1 MPLRYIIEL
10 VVLAAIWGAS
20 FLFLRIAAPEFGPIA
35 LIEVRVFIASVF
47 LLPIWYF
54 ADAKKQMRLVKQHWL
69 PLLMVGILNSAIPF
83 VLFAYATLYVTG
95 GFASILNS
103 TAPIWGSLV
112 AWLWLS
118 QKPNF
123 SSALGLG
130 IGLLGVIVL
139 VAPNIQ
145 NGLDSSALGA
155 LAAALAS
162 ILYGIAANYASE
174 KLNRVSALS
183 IATFS
188 QIAATLVLLPFAL
201 NYFPNKPI
209 SALSW
214 ACVFGLG
221 VFCTGMAYTMY
232 FRLIASI
239 GSSKAITVTFLIP
252 IFGTFWGAVF
262 INEEISLRMIVGMLI
277 ILCGTALVTGVI
289 ALRKPAAN

>member
-10 VVLAAIWGAS
+10 ILLAAVWGAS
-20 FLFLRIAAPEFGPIA
+20 FLFMRIAAPEFGPIA

-54 ADAKKQMRLVKQHWL
+54 AEAKKQTLLVKQHWL
-69 PLLMVGILNSAIPF
+69 PLLIVGILNSAIPF

-118 QKPNF
+118 RKPNL
-123 SSALGLG
+123 SSAIGLG
-130 IGLLGVIVL
+130 IGLLGVIIL
-139 VAPNIQ
+139 VSPNIQ

-162 ILYGIAANYASE
+162 ILYAIAANYTSE
-174 KLNRVSALS
+174 RLNRVSALS

-201 NYFPNKPI
+201 NYLPANQI

-214 ACVFGLG
+214 ACVIGLG
-221 VFCTGMAYTMY
+221 VFCTGLAYTMY
-232 FRLIASI
+232 FRLIANI

-262 INEEISLRMIVGMLI
+262 INEEISLRMIVGMLV

-289 ALRKPAAN
+289 ALRKPVAN